1 MDNIIKVVCP
11 TPGCN
16 AILSFKAVPNYQ
28 KLSLTC
34 PMCKE
39 RHKYA
44 ECKPFNT
51 PSKPAEQQDQT
62 EIVNQDETQ
71 IISRVK
77 ICCLDTREEYVL
89 NPGKN
94 IIGRVANPP
103 QAEILFK
110 DESRY
115 MGRRHAE
122 INVINQGAQVSLH
135 IKDLS
140 SKNGTFVKGVK
151 ISEGSVIKLPLNT
164 EFVLGRSHFVCK
176 EDKCGSGATGHEPTE
191 II

>member
-1 MDNIIKVVCP
+1 
-11 TPGCN
+11 
-16 AILSFKAVPNYQ
+16 
-28 KLSLTC
+28 
-34 PMCKE
+34 MCKE

-122 INVINQGAQVSLH
+122 INVINQGAQSQPPH
-135 IKDLS
+135 QRP
-140 SKNGTFVKGVK
+140 
-151 ISEGSVIKLPLNT
+151 VIKERNLCQRRQNQRR
-164 EFVLGRSHFVCK
+164 LGH
-176 EDKCGSGATGHEPTE
+176 
-191 II
+191 